1 MAVSNTFPPGAFPE
15 YSLECTQLSNGSWH
29 CSPVEQQCDR
39 FVELGVVCI
48 NYEEYYERS
57 RNSTLSTHFPT
68 SSEGKLDFMR
78 AC

>member
-1 MAVSNTFPPGAFPE
+1 MEHGTA
-15 YSLECTQLSNGSWH
+15 

-57 RNSTLSTHFPT
+57 RNRTLSTHFPT